1 MRCLFGKVKN
11 LSRSM
16 NGYFAIYIVKESAK
30 GCSRHLSSR
39 MLSSVMFLVIGNHM
53 ILPGACVKPTEC
65 LGSAFGIILFNAGVY
80 KKPGTEV
87 SWM

>member
-1 MRCLFGKVKN
+1 MRCLFGKGKK

-16 NGYFAIYIVKESAK
+16 NGYFAICILKEIAK

-39 MLSSVMFLVIGNHM
+39 MLSSVMFLVIGNYM
-53 ILPGACVKPTEC
+53 SLLGAYVKPTEC
-65 LGSAFGIILFNAGVY
+65 LGSAFGI

-87 SWM
+87 SWMGYTYH